1 MQGEL
6 DRRLEEAKANQ
17 EEDEPQVYEINPQV
31 QVQEELFQQSLK
43 KYAEKLKSENR
54 MNLSSV
60 LMNGKSRF
68 EHNKW
73 YFVVENELQLNL
85 VDKEKALLPYLRK
98 ELGIRDLFGE
108 LAYDASQ
115 AEKLAS
121 IPYTDEEKLK
131 AMAEKNPSLY
141 EFQKIF
147 NTRII
152 Y

>member
-1 MQGEL
+1 
-6 DRRLEEAKANQ
+6 
-17 EEDEPQVYEINPQV
+17 
-31 QVQEELFQQSLK
+31 
-43 KYAEKLKSENR
+43 
-54 MNLSSV
+54 
-60 LMNGKSRF
+60 
-68 EHNKW
+68 
-73 YFVVENELQLNL
+73 
-85 VDKEKALLPYLRK
+85 DKEKALLPYLRK

-108 LAYDASQ
+108 LSYDASQ

-131 AMAEKNPSLY
+131 AMAEKNPNLY